1 MHEASGR
8 GWAVVDADGVLD
20 GKLVFDRG
28 DASDFIAVREDHG

>member
-8 GWAVVDADGVLD
+8 GWAVIDAAGVLD

-28 DASDFIAVREDHG
+28 DTSDFTAVRAGLG